1 MLAAHEDRFRWIY
14 TEYLERPAGDYAELL
29 RCGEVSSPEG
39 ADPEAWR
46 QGIRR
51 QARQDKVRVMTCRVG
66 NERAFAV
73 LNRTVPDDQVFAVK
87 QRALDQ
93 VVALGEVRELSR
105 ALGHELIGWLPHD
118 DEFIS

>member
-46 QGIRR
+46 QGI
-51 QARQDKVRVMTCRVG
+51 A
-66 NERAFAV
+66 
-73 LNRTVPDDQVFAVK
+73 
-87 QRALDQ
+87 
-93 VVALGEVRELSR
+93 SR
-105 ALGHELIGWLPHD
+105 PVDRGGGTGR
-118 DEFIS
+118 